1 MQLETERLVIR
12 SFEERDAE
20 PWLALVNDPN
30 VTRFLPPRP
39 SPVTL
44 EHFQEALQ
52 RRHAME
58 QERGH
63 ALWAVELRKTGAFI
77 GQCGLYPA
85 ELKGPEV
92 ELAYHFTT
100 ASWGHGYATE
110 AVIAVLGQA
119 FGPIGL
125 DRVIAVVMPANIG
138 SCRVVEK
145 AGMRFEGS
153 ATYYEI
159 PGLRKYV
166 ADREWWNPKPIA
178 RTSRFR
184 T

>member
-12 SFEERDAE
+12 TYEERDAE
-20 PWLALVNDPN
+20 PWLVLVNDPN

-44 EHFQEALQ
+44 ENFEEALQ
-52 RRHAME
+52 RRRAME

-63 ALWAVELRKTGAFI
+63 AMWAVELKKTGVFI

-110 AVIAVLGQA
+110 AAIAVLGHA
-119 FGPIGL
+119 FGPVGL
-125 DRVIAVVMPANIG
+125 DRVIAVVMLENRG

-153 ATYYEI
+153 ATYYDI

-166 ADREWWNPKPIA
+166 ADREWWA
-178 RTSRFR
+178 A
-184 T
+184 

>member
-1 MQLETERLVIR
+1 MQLETDRLVIR
-12 SFEERDAE
+12 TYAERDAE
-20 PWLALVNDPN
+20 PWLALVNDAN

-44 EHFQEALQ
+44 EDFQEALQ
-52 RRHAME
+52 RRRAME
-58 QERGH
+58 RERGH
-63 ALWAVELRKTGAFI
+63 AMWAVESKQTGAFI

-100 ASWGHGYATE
+100 ASWGKGYATE
-110 AVIAVLGQA
+110 AAIAVLGRA
-119 FGPIGL
+119 FGPVGL
-125 DRVIAVVMPANIG
+125 DRVIAVVMPANVG

-166 ADREWWNPKPIA
+166 ADRERWHSSSHGG
-178 RTSRFR
+178 T
-184 T
+184 

>member
-1 MQLETERLVIR
+1 MQLETRRLVIR
-12 SFEERDAE
+12 TYEERDAK

-44 EHFQEALQ
+44 ENFWEALQ
-52 RRHAME
+52 RRHVME

-63 ALWAVELRKTGAFI
+63 AMWAVELKQTGAFI

-92 ELAYHFTT
+92 ELAYHLTT
-100 ASWGHGYATE
+100 ASWGNGYATE
-110 AVIAVLGQA
+110 AAIAVLGRA
-119 FGPIGL
+119 FGPVGL
-125 DRVIAVVMPANIG
+125 ERVIAIVMPENVG
-138 SCRVVEK
+138 SCRVIEK

-153 ATYYEI
+153 GTYYEI

-166 ADREWWNPKPIA
+166 ADRESWG
-178 RTSRFR
+178 SRK
-184 T
+184 

>member
-1 MQLETERLVIR
+1 MQVETDRLVIR
-12 SFEERDAE
+12 TYAERDAE
-20 PWLALVNDPN
+20 AWLALVNDPN

-44 EHFQEALQ
+44 KDFQEALQ

-58 QERGH
+58 QERRH
-63 ALWAVELRKTGAFI
+63 AMWAVELKKTGAFI

-92 ELAYHFTT
+92 ELAYHFKT
-100 ASWGHGYATE
+100 ASWGKGYATE
-110 AVIAVLGQA
+110 AAIAVLHHA
-119 FGPIGL
+119 FGPVGL
-125 DRVIAVVMPANIG
+125 DRVIAIVMPANIG

-166 ADREWWNPKPIA
+166 ADRESW
-178 RTSRFR
+178 RSSSS
-184 T
+184 

>member
-1 MQLETERLVIR
+1 MQLTTDRLVIR
-12 SFEERDAE
+12 TYAELDAE

-44 EHFQEALQ
+44 KDFQEALQ

-58 QERGH
+58 EERGH
-63 ALWAVELRKTGAFI
+63 AMWAVELKKTGAFI

-100 ASWGHGYATE
+100 ASWGYGYATE
-110 AVIAVLGQA
+110 ATIGVLRHA
-119 FGPIGL
+119 FGPVGL
-125 DRVIAVVMPANIG
+125 DRVIAIVMPANIG

-166 ADREWWNPKPIA
+166 ADREWWVS
-178 RTSRFR
+178 SRS
-184 T
+184 